1 MNLGPVPY
9 FTVDDFVKY
18 KYVEK
23 YGQPEK
29 QDIWI
34 TYDIVA
40 SSTSA
45 TAMRIPPSSEEELL
59 VTPEIAEMIKD
70 FETTVKSID
79 IGESYVTIRMV

>member
-1 MNLGPVPY
+1 MNLGSVSY
-9 FTVDDFVKY
+9 FTIDDFVKY

-29 QDIWI
+29 QDIWV

-45 TAMRIPPSSEEELL
+45 TAVRIPPSSEEELFI
-59 VTPEIAEMIKD
+59 TPEIEEQIKD
-70 FETTVKSID
+70 FETTVASID
-79 IGESYVTIRMV
+79 IGETYVTIRMS